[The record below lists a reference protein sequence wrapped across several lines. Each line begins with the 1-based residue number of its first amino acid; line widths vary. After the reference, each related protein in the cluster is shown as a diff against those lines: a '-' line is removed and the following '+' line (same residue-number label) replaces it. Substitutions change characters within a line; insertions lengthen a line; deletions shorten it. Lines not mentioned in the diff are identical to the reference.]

1 MGAFE
6 RFKAAQT
13 QRAVANRNF
22 NAGFLVNGASAA
34 TIVNTFDKTIKI
46 SAAVVNKQESDIAY
60 IYTDLQ
66 NPLEIGSIWEVKSLH
81 LIVAEHIEVIK
92 DVKWY
97 KYKCYVCNAQLAPDL
112 WGYFKGPEASYI
124 NIALKQEAVIQSQQ
138 KPILV
143 TTANRLTYKD
153 KILINH
159 RPWQI
164 TEYDDISQPGLVFY
178 SLKPTTISKIE
189 EDEAKTI
196 FKAAEEIPTPVAA
209 ANPHKDDQEKII
221 YVIPET
227 PVKIKLYDTFFDYSG
242 AIQILNRDSQYIT
255 IALPFGVKDAA
266 ITFTSKNGMRNTYQL
281 IANEHFASKEA
292 IVYNE

>member
-13 QRAVANRNF
+13 QRAAANRNF

-34 TIVNTFDKTIKI
+34 MITNTFDKTIKI

-66 NPLEIGSIWEVKSLH
+66 NPLKIGSIWEVKSLH

-97 KYKCYVCNAQLAPDL
+97 KYKCYVCNTQLAPDL
-112 WGYFKGPEASYI
+112 WGYFKGPEASYV
-124 NIALKQEAVIQSQQ
+124 NLALKQESVIQSQQ

-143 TTANRLTYKD
+143 TTTNHLSYKD

-164 TEYDDISQPGLVFY
+164 IEYDDISQPGLVFY

-189 EDEAKTI
+189 EDDTKTI

-227 PVKIKLYDTFFDYSG
+227 PIKIKLYDTFFDYSG
-242 AIQILNRDSQYIT
+242 VIQILNRDSQYI
-255 IALPFGVKDAA
+255 IISLPFGVKDAA